1 MKVPSPANSLKVPS
15 VDAKAGGDTTPVQA
29 PIEVVHFADPWCWWS
44 WGLEPVLQ
52 RLKEVYGENVKV
64 TYKMGGQF
72 ESLQEWM
79 KEYGVDERSTLDWV
93 RESIELTN
101 MPVQPDYY
109 MRTGVRSSYPACRSF
124 KAAQLQSEE
133 LAARY
138 LRRMMEAFALECRP
152 ATDDELIRLA
162 GEVGLDQGRLKRDA
176 HSDGVAKAL
185 DSDIDEMHQSGVNF
199 LSLLIR
205 NRDGRQVVK
214 GEIFTAKPFETII
227 DDLSPGLPKR
237 SPTDILEYVDH
248 HRTLT
253 PAHEIAEVFRI
264 PDEDA
269 GHRLATLAAAGV
281 LTAHAFDGIAAWR
294 WANKK
299 MEKLPMELVKIS
311 HVPPEV
317 QVESVTDLKPIVTK
331 AVQSLYTEVATRPDK
346 AYHFPLGLE
355 ALRYLG
361 YPDEDLQ
368 KLPPTATES
377 FAGVGYPHAAD
388 VIRPGDTV
396 LDIGS
401 GSGTDVLFASL
412 KVGPSGKVY
421 GLDITPAMIAKA
433 RANIANMGARNVQIL
448 EGDATKI
455 PLPDGSLDVVTS
467 NGVLNLVPDKPAAF
481 REIFRVLKR
490 GGRLQLADIVVQT
503 DVGAVCGLNPQL
515 WADCIG
521 GAAVELEYITTIR
534 GAGFQDVRVLRRMD
548 YFEKSSSEST
558 KRITKTFGAES
569 VVLAA
574 TKAA

>member
-1 MKVPSPANSLKVPS
+1 MPF
-15 VDAKAGGDTTPVQA
+15 QA
-29 PIEVVHFADPWCWWS
+29 AVEIIHFADPWCWWS

-52 RLKEVYGENVKV
+52 RLKEVYGENLKV

-79 KEYGVDERSTLDWV
+79 KEYGVDERTTTDWI
-93 RESIELTN
+93 RESIDLTK
-101 MPVQPDYY
+101 MPVRPDYY
-109 MRTGVRSSYPACRSF
+109 LRTGVKSSYTACRSF

-138 LRRMMEAFALECRP
+138 LRRMMEAFGLECRP

-162 GEVGLDQGRLKRDA
+162 EEVGLDGSRLRKDF
-176 HSDGVAKAL
+176 HTEEVAKAL
-185 DSDIDEMHQSGVNF
+185 EADIHEMHQSGVNF
-199 LSLLIR
+199 LSLLVR
-205 NRDGRQVVK
+205 NRDGREVVK
-214 GEIFTAKPFETII
+214 GEMFTAKPFETII
-227 DDLSPGLPKR
+227 DDLAPGLPKR
-237 SPTDILEYVDH
+237 SPADILEYAEH
-248 HRTLT
+248 HRALM

-269 GHRLATLAAAGV
+269 GRRLERLERAGLLTSRTLDDV
-281 LTAHAFDGIAAWR
+281 AAWR
-294 WANKK
+294 WADKK

-317 QVESVTDLKPIVTK
+317 QVEAVTDLKPIVTK

-368 KLPPTATES
+368 KLPATATES
-377 FAGVGYPHAAD
+377 FAGVGYPHAANA
-388 VIRPGDTV
+388 IRPGDTV

-401 GSGTDVLFASL
+401 GSGTDVLFAAL
-412 KVGPSGKVY
+412 KVGPTGMVY

-433 RANIANMGARNVQIL
+433 RTNIAKMGARNVQIL
-448 EGDATKI
+448 EGDATNI
-455 PLPDGSLDVVTS
+455 PLPDESVDVVTS
-467 NGVLNLVPDKPAAF
+467 NGVVNLVPDKPVAF

-490 GGRLQLADIVVQT
+490 GGHLQLADIVVEE

-521 GAAVELEYITTIR
+521 GAAVELEYMKTIQD
-534 GAGFQDVRVLRRMD
+534 AGFREVQVLQKVD
-548 YFEKSSSEST
+548 YFAKSSSEST
-558 KRITKTFGAES
+558 RRITKSFGAKS
-569 VVLAA
+569 VVVAA
-574 TKAA
+574 VKR

>member
-1 MKVPSPANSLKVPS
+1 MPFQP
-15 VDAKAGGDTTPVQA
+15 PV
-29 PIEVVHFADPWCWWS
+29 ELVHFADPWCWWS

-52 RLKEVYGENVKV
+52 RLKEVYGENLKL

-72 ESLQEWM
+72 ESLQGWM
-79 KEYGVDERSTLDWV
+79 EEYGVDQRTTVDWI

-109 MRTGVRSSYPACRSF
+109 SRTGVTSSYPACRAF

-138 LRRMMEAFALECRP
+138 LRRMMEAYALECRP

-162 GEVGLDQGRLKRDA
+162 EEVRLDGSRVRKDSHSGVVGKAFDA
-176 HSDGVAKAL
+176 DV
-185 DSDIDEMHQSGVNF
+185 DEMHRSGVNF

-205 NRDGRQVVK
+205 NRDGRQVIK

-237 SPTDILEYVDH
+237 SPADILEYAEH
-248 HRTLT
+248 HRTLS

-264 PDEDA
+264 PDADA
-269 GHRLATLAAAGV
+269 HRRLEELAAGGL

-294 WANKK
+294 WADKK
-299 MEKLPMELVKIS
+299 IEKIPLELVKVS

-317 QVESVTDLKPIVTK
+317 QVEAMSELKPIITK
-331 AVQSLYTEVATRPDK
+331 AVKSLYTEVATRPDK

-361 YPDEDLQ
+361 YPEEDLR

-377 FAGVGYPHAAD
+377 FAGVGYPHAAN
-388 VIRPGDTV
+388 VTRPGDTV

-401 GSGTDVLFASL
+401 GSGTDVLYAAL
-412 KVGPSGKVY
+412 KVGPKGTVY
-421 GLDITPAMIAKA
+421 GLDITPAMISKA
-433 RANIANMGARNVQIL
+433 RTNITKMGARNVQIL

-455 PLPDGSLDVVTS
+455 PLPDGSVDVATS

-490 GGRLQLADIVVQT
+490 GGHLQLADIVVEE
-503 DVGAVCGLNPQL
+503 DVGEVCGLNPQL

-521 GAAVELEYITTIR
+521 GAAVEPEYMRTIQD
-534 GAGFQDVRVLRRMD
+534 AGFRDVRVLQKVD
-548 YFEKSSSEST
+548 YFAKSSSEST
-558 KRITKTFGAES
+558 KRITKSFGAKS
-569 VVLAA
+569 VVVTA
-574 TKAA
+574 TKQ